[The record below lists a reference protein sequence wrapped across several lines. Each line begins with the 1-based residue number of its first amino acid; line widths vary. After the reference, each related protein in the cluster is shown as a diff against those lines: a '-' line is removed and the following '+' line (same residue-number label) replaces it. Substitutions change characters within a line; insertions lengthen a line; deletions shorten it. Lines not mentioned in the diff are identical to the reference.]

1 MQTHSSVVKNVP
13 VFNFLKKI
21 FINPGTYKLT
31 GFATNYAFSENSG
44 RNLAPYEIVKSYSVP
59 F

>member
-1 MQTHSSVVKNVP
+1 MQTHSSVDKDVP

-44 RNLAPYEIVKSYSVP
+44 RNLAPYEILKS
-59 F
+59 